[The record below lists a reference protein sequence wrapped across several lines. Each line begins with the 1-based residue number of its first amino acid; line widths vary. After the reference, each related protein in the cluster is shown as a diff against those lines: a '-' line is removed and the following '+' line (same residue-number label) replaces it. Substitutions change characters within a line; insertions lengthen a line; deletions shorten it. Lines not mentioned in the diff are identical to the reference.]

1 MVSLRVIREKNIL
14 READTCMKGFKMKE
28 IRIHGR
34 AGQGAWTAGNLLAMA
49 AIKEGKFAQSFPEFG
64 PERMGAPMVAFARI
78 DEKPIDLHC
87 DVYEPDCVLVL
98 DPTLVKIVDVAEGTR
113 ADSKV
118 IINTSKDIKVEGA
131 KSFRVPASEIALRIL
146 GKDITNTAILG
157 ALLKV
162 EPVIKI
168 ETLFDAIDE
177 RFSDKLAELNKQ
189 VVKEAYEKVEE
200 I

>member
-1 MVSLRVIREKNIL
+1 
-14 READTCMKGFKMKE
+14 MKE

-78 DEKPIDLHC
+78 DEKPIELHC
-87 DVYEPDCVLVL
+87 SIYEPDCVLVL
-98 DPTLVKIVDVAEGTR
+98 DPTLVKIVNVSEGTR

-118 IINTSKDIKVEGA
+118 IINTSKDIKIEGA
-131 KSFRVPASEIALRIL
+131 RTFKVPASEIALRVL
-146 GKDITNTAILG
+146 GRDITNTAILG

-168 ETLFDAIDE
+168 ETLFDAMDE
-177 RFSDKLAELNKQ
+177 RFSGKVAELNKQ
-189 VVKEAYEKVEE
+189 VVKEAYDGVEE

>member
-1 MVSLRVIREKNIL
+1 
-14 READTCMKGFKMKE
+14 MKE

-49 AIKEGKFAQSFPEFG
+49 AIDEGKFAQSFPEFG

-78 DEKPIDLHC
+78 DDKPIELHC

-98 DPTLVKIVDVAEGTR
+98 DPTLVKIVNVAEGTNR
-113 ADSKV
+113 ESKV
-118 IINTSKDIKVEGA
+118 IINTSKDMKVEGA
-131 KSFRVPASEIALRIL
+131 RTFRVPASEIALRVL

-162 EPVIKI
+162 EPLINI
-168 ETLFDAIDE
+168 ETLFKAIDA
-177 RFSDKLAELNKQ
+177 RFPSKLAELNKQ
-189 VVKEAYEKVEE
+189 VVKEAYERVEE

>member
-1 MVSLRVIREKNIL
+1 
-14 READTCMKGFKMKE
+14 MKE

-64 PERMGAPMVAFARI
+64 PERMGAPMAAFARI
-78 DEKPIDLHC
+78 DENPIELHC
-87 DVYEPDCVLVL
+87 GVYEPDCVLVL

-189 VVKEAYEKVEE
+189 VIKEAYEKVEE